1 MNNDSITED
10 TDLEYVIYCRKSTDE
25 STDNQKQS
33 IPDQLRA
40 CMSYVQKEWLT
51 IKKKPSDFSLFESE
65 KEIFKEENE
74 EDINNRRI
82 FQETK
87 DLFIIKEQETG
98 KIPWKRKK
106 WTELIKMIRCGEIKW
121 LISYSPD
128 RQARN
133 MLEGG
138 ELIDCV
144 DNDQVTLKY
153 PNFHFESNAS
163 GKMMLGIWFVFSKQ
177 YSDKLS
183 EDVTRGSWSTIEAG
197 QACWVY
203 KPGYQIRKDGF
214 HEPHPINFPLIQ
226 KAFEMKIDGWT
237 DEDIANFINMSWY
250 QREMQTSD
258 RKTFM
263 LWKKMGD
270 VWKEEFYYG
279 IHIRGSS
286 QCDLRIMNPYY
297 KPVISEEQFSI
308 LKERSEDTT
317 RKNAKYKT
325 KDEDLFDS
333 QLKILDPHFVK
344 SLDNY
349 SFTFSVPNKYRFA
362 KKIEDALSKNIHLEP
377 KDVVGAHQI
386 FYRCANKH
394 SEYYNLSVSF
404 EEIDRAII
412 EQMKRFR
419 ITKEDF
425 QKYVEFANGKLL
437 EISEKAQRSA
447 TSIHLDISRIR
458 KERDE
463 YIEKNMHIEKDK
475 EEQRIYNEKR
485 ERFEKRI
492 DFYTNQMSQLNTNER
507 SEMAEIEAFIAI
519 FQNAAKLY
527 QKASNVQK
535 GRIIEILFLNIT
547 VDDQKRLHLAIK
559 PWLEWLFFWKFTN
572 GG

>member
-1 MNNDSITED
+1 
-10 TDLEYVIYCRKSTDE
+10 
-25 STDNQKQS
+25 
-33 IPDQLRA
+33 
-40 CMSYVQKEWLT
+40 
-51 IKKKPSDFSLFESE
+51 
-65 KEIFKEENE
+65 
-74 EDINNRRI
+74 
-82 FQETK
+82 
-87 DLFIIKEQETG
+87 
-98 KIPWKRKK
+98 
-106 WTELIKMIRCGEIKW
+106 
-121 LISYSPD
+121 
-128 RQARN
+128 
-133 MLEGG
+133 
-138 ELIDCV
+138 
-144 DNDQVTLKY
+144 
-153 PNFHFESNAS
+153 
-163 GKMMLGIWFVFSKQ
+163 
-177 YSDKLS
+177 
-183 EDVTRGSWSTIEAG
+183 
-197 QACWVY
+197 
-203 KPGYQIRKDGF
+203 
-214 HEPHPINFPLIQ
+214 
-226 KAFEMKIDGWT
+226 
-237 DEDIANFINMSWY
+237 
-250 QREMQTSD
+250 
-258 RKTFM
+258 
-263 LWKKMGD
+263 MGD

-559 PWLEWLFFWKFTN
+559 P
-572 GG
+572 